1 MGLQSRL
8 ESVRKRIAS
17 AAERSNRAAEEITLV
32 AVSKTHPAERV
43 REALEFGASNLG
55 ENRVQ
60 EAEGKIVEVGR
71 GAATWHVIG
80 HLQTN

>member
-8 ESVRKRIAS
+8 ESVREQIAS
-17 AAERSNRAAEEITLV
+17 AAQRSNRAAEEITLV

-43 REALEFGASNLG
+43 RAALEFGASDFG

-71 GAATWHVIG
+71 GPPLGI
-80 HLQTN
+80 